1 MNETTKLIILF
12 GYGLSIALSFV
23 VFITYGIGL
32 NLKDGDFRVYVYSV
46 LPYEGYIEEILLIAV
61 MVLSL
66 IGYVLYIDSY
76 LRKRKL
82 EVTKWNGQ

>member
-32 NLKDGDFRVYVYSV
+32 NLKDGDFRAYVYSIF
-46 LPYEGYIEEILLIAV
+46 PYEGYIEGILLIAV
-61 MVLSL
+61 MVLSI
-66 IGYVLYIDSY
+66 IGYILYTTVY
-76 LRKRKL
+76 LKK
-82 EVTKWNGQ
+82 EVKNAMDV